1 MESNNYV
8 DKFCSLK
15 AEANSFVKIVSI
27 VGIGYIVKR
36 IECNAANFIVS
47 FSDVELVTDEEV
59 LSELQRREDELEN
72 GTWLN

>member
-36 IECNAANFIVS
+36 IEYNAANFIVS
-47 FSDVELVTDEEV
+47 FF
-59 LSELQRREDELEN
+59 
-72 GTWLN
+72 